1 MSKFTGSS
9 VPETL
14 DAFNSRVRKMSKSE
28 NAMHRAMTDIA
39 NSPLG
44 KQKSPPPKPGHA
56 PPMPIEWS
64 AADMIIILE
73 KWSAALRKEKPYY
86 LFNATDAVSAL
97 AAQNIT
103 ESSVSKAQWD
113 EWGKA
118 IETTVENQL
127 LSLDV
132 ADNVSIGDGGSN
144 ASSTPTSPS
153 RVAAPSTNVSQIR
166 PLTGEGIASEA
177 SHDKE
182 NGKVNS
188 KPLAQRELL
197 AEADPVPQRG
207 LARVFASQDD
217 NRVEPLPLDRT
228 PSDRT
233 RSEQNSSKPASS
245 SSTKQPLEDKRTPSA
260 ASKGSHTPHDIGT
273 ETDDKTPK
281 RLSTPQDSTHDRSIP
296 HQSSSQT
303 VADPLSTS
311 KDRKKTTKKKATTE
325 TLDEIPSPSRPA
337 DRPDSHLSPPK
348 KGITVTQTKDW
359 GIKSV
364 SAHAASNTQ
373 AQPVPED
380 PTPSGKNGFI
390 WIVAIALP
398 LFIIF
403 AMTKWIIPMQI
414 NHSSVK
420 VDLAQSS
427 VEMHSTPTVSLLLN
441 EQLLP
446 VDRHGHQLVEVD
458 TSGLSEQLA
467 VVKETLFS
475 KEEIEEEEYAS
486 RSSKQLKKH
495 THSAKDTALAHSG
508 PNWKRPFQ
516 NLFRGIK
523 QSLDNLVHKIFPW
536 TNRQAKGRHS
546 L

>member
-44 KQKSPPPKPGHA
+44 KQRSPPPKPGHA
-56 PPMPIEWS
+56 PPMPVEWS
-64 AADMIIILE
+64 RADMTIILE

-86 LFNATDAVSAL
+86 LFNATDAVNAL
-97 AAQNIT
+97 AVQNIT

-132 ADNVSIGDGGSN
+132 ADNVSIGDNGSN
-144 ASSTPTSPS
+144 ASSTPASPS
-153 RVAAPSTNVSQIR
+153 RVAAPSTNVSHTR
-166 PLTGEGIASEA
+166 PPTGDGIATDA

-182 NGKVNS
+182 NGKMNS

-197 AEADPVPQRG
+197 GDGDSLPQRG
-207 LARVFASQDD
+207 LARVFASQED
-217 NRVEPLPLDRT
+217 NRVEPVPLDRI
-228 PSDRT
+228 PSDPT
-233 RSEQNSSKPASS
+233 RSEQESPKPVSS
-245 SSTKQPLEDKRTPSA
+245 SSTRQSVEDKRTPNA
-260 ASKGSHTPHDIGT
+260 ASKGSHTPHDLRS

-281 RLSTPQDSTHDRSIP
+281 RLSTSQDSTHDRSTP
-296 HQSSSQT
+296 LQSSSQAI
-303 VADPLSTS
+303 ADPLSTS
-311 KDRKKTTKKKATTE
+311 KDRKKTKKKTTTE
-325 TLDEIPSPSRPA
+325 PFDDIPSPSRPA

-359 GIKSV
+359 GIKSM
-364 SAHAASNTQ
+364 SAHATSNAQ
-373 AQPVPED
+373 AQQPRED
-380 PTPSGKNGFI
+380 VTPSGKNGFI

-403 AMTKWIIPMQI
+403 AMTKWIMPTRI
-414 NHSSVK
+414 NHSSLK
-420 VDLAQSS
+420 VDLAQPSM
-427 VEMHSTPTVSLLLN
+427 ELHPTPTASLLQN

-446 VDRHGHQLVEVD
+446 VVKPGHEVVEVD

-475 KEEIEEEEYAS
+475 KEEMEDEEPS
-486 RSSKQLKKH
+486 PRSSKQLKHKH
-495 THSAKDTALAHSG
+495 TTKDHALAHAS

-523 QSLDNLVHKIFPW
+523 QGLDNLVHKIFPW
-536 TNRQAKGRHS
+536 TNRQAKGRNS

>member
-44 KQKSPPPKPGHA
+44 KQRSPPPKPGHA

-64 AADMIIILE
+64 KADMIIILE

-86 LFNATDAVSAL
+86 LFNASDAVNAL

-132 ADNVSIGDGGSN
+132 ADNVSIGENGSN
-144 ASSTPTSPS
+144 ASSAPASPS
-153 RVAAPSTNVSQIR
+153 RIAAPSSNVSQTR
-166 PLTGEGIASEA
+166 PPTGDGIATEA

-182 NGKVNS
+182 NGNMNS
-188 KPLAQRELL
+188 KSLAQRDLSGDS
-197 AEADPVPQRG
+197 DPLPQRG
-207 LARVFASQDD
+207 LARVFASPDD
-217 NRVEPLPLDRT
+217 NRVEPVPLDRIS
-228 PSDRT
+228 SDRT
-233 RSEQNSSKPASS
+233 RSELESSRHVSS
-245 SSTKQPLEDKRTPSA
+245 SSTRQPVEDN
-260 ASKGSHTPHDIGT
+260 HTPKAARS

-281 RLSTPQDSTHDRSIP
+281 RLSTSQDGTHDRSAP
-296 HQSSSQT
+296 LQSSSQAI
-303 VADPLSTS
+303 ADPSSTS
-311 KDRKKTTKKKATTE
+311 KDRKKTKKKTTAE
-325 TLDEIPSPSRPA
+325 PFDEIASPSRPA

-364 SAHAASNTQ
+364 SAHASSNAQ
-373 AQPVPED
+373 AQQPHED
-380 PTPSGKNGFI
+380 VTPSRKNSFI

-403 AMTKWIIPMQI
+403 AMTKWIIPTQI
-414 NHSSVK
+414 NQSSLK
-420 VDLAQSS
+420 VDLAKPST
-427 VEMHSTPTVSLLLN
+427 ELPSTPTASLLQN
-441 EQLLP
+441 EEVHP
-446 VDRHGHQLVEVD
+446 VDKHGHEVVKAD
-458 TSGLSEQLA
+458 TTGLSEQLP

-475 KEEIEEEEYAS
+475 KEETEDEEYS
-486 RSSKQLKKH
+486 PRSSKQLKHKH
-495 THSAKDTALAHSG
+495 TTKDNALAHSS

-523 QSLDNLVHKIFPW
+523 QGLDNLVHKIFPW
-536 TNRQAKGRHS
+536 TNRQAKGRNS